1 MNLEETIELARKIA
15 GEKGTNTNPTDS
27 GTCMY
32 TDTEGNHCFV
42 GEILA
47 GIGYPLPELGSK
59 ENTSGVKTLL
69 YGHMNIFDEDALD
82 FLQDLQNK
90 ADFGMEWREA
100 FESVMSPGFR
110 SFSSWKHKMNLA

>member
-15 GEKGTNTNPTDS
+15 GEKGANKNPMDGS
-27 GTCMY
+27 SCIY
-32 TDTEGNHCFV
+32 TDAEGNHCFV

-47 GIGYPLPELGSK
+47 GIGFPLPELGNRH
-59 ENTSGVKTLL
+59 NTVGVKQLL
-69 YGHMNIFDEDALD
+69 IHTAIFSKDALD

-100 FESVMSPGFR
+100 FETVMSPGFR